1 MLNKGYNGTTYK
13 CTAAQHSTVN
23 PTMLSRVA
31 VRSSSAPASASAALR
46 VAARAFSTP
55 ATPDPKQKANS
66 IIDALPGN
74 NILSKTGILATTAA
88 ASIYAVSSELY
99 VVNDETLL
107 LATFIGFMGLV
118 GKVVAPMYGEFAKDR
133 TAYVTKLLNDARLNH
148 VSAVKDRID
157 QVSNLKDVVPTTK
170 ALFEISKETAAL
182 EAESFELKQKVNVA
196 TESKSVLDSWNRYEA
211 QVRQLEQEQLS
222 SSVISKVQA
231 ALADSKLQ
239 DKVLAQA
246 VSDVEKLFAKEK

>member
-1 MLNKGYNGTTYK
+1 
-13 CTAAQHSTVN
+13 
-23 PTMLSRVA
+23 
-31 VRSSSAPASASAALR
+31 
-46 VAARAFSTP
+46 
-55 ATPDPKQKANS
+55 
-66 IIDALPGN
+66 
-74 NILSKTGILATTAA
+74 
-88 ASIYAVSSELY
+88 
-99 VVNDETLL
+99 
-107 LATFIGFMGLV
+107 
-118 GKVVAPMYGEFAKDR
+118 
-133 TAYVTKLLNDARLNH
+133 LNH